1 MIMVEKITSKDFF
14 RVAKEHEYFLWNFVS
29 KDASPY
35 LQIQSYFSERELHPL
50 KEIIDL
56 LKVPY
61 FESELSEEVDF
72 VINLEDGFAQKITN
86 GRGKLQPLIIGFKR
100 TKVVAST
107 FQGICYCQ
115 DGLIEIIAKLNPEF
129 LLNTD

>member
-1 MIMVEKITSKDFF
+1 MVEKITSKDFY
-14 RVAKEHEYFLWNFVS
+14 RVAKEHEYFIWNFVS
-29 KDASPY
+29 KDASPT
-35 LQIQSYFSERELHPL
+35 LQIQSYFSELELHPL

-56 LKVPY
+56 LKIPY
-61 FESELSEEVDF
+61 FESEIHDEVDF
-72 VINLEDGFAQKITN
+72 VINLEDGYAQKILSD
-86 GRGKLQPLIIGFKR
+86 RGELKPLMIGFKR

-107 FQGICYCQ
+107 FQNICYCQ

>member
-1 MIMVEKITSKDFF
+1 MVEKISSKDFY
-14 RVAKEHEYFLWNFVS
+14 RVAKEHEYFIWNFVS
-29 KDASPY
+29 KDASPI
-35 LQIQSYFSERELHPL
+35 LSIQSYFLEREIHPL

-56 LKVPY
+56 IKIPY
-61 FESELSEEVDF
+61 FESEISEEVDF
-72 VINLEDGFAQKITN
+72 VINLEDGYAQKILTDK
-86 GRGKLQPLIIGFKR
+86 GKLKPLMIGFKR
-100 TKVVAST
+100 ARVVAST

>member
-1 MIMVEKITSKDFF
+1 MVQKINSKDFY
-14 RVAKEHEYFLWNFVS
+14 RVAREHEYFIWNFVS
-29 KDASPY
+29 KDASPN
-35 LQIQSYFSERELHPL
+35 LQIQSYFSELVIHPL

-61 FESELSEEVDF
+61 FESEIHDEVDF
-72 VINLEDGFAQKITN
+72 VINLEEGYAQKILTDN
-86 GRGKLQPLIIGFKR
+86 GKLKPLMIGFKR